1 MATNNDIFYIN
12 FLSLFTSLKAGI
24 LNIPGNK
31 FIPKGYTI
39 DIAKLINVS
48 FIKIIWVLW
57 YTAQKQVIKYFRKL
71 I

>member
-48 FIKIIWVLW
+48 FIKII
-57 YTAQKQVIKYFRKL
+57 
-71 I
+71 